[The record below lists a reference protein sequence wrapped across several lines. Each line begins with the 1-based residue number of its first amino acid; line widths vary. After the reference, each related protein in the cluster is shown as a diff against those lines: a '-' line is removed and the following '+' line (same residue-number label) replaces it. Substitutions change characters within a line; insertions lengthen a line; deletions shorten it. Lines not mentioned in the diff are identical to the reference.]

1 MEMKLN
7 KDNFESLV
15 LDADKPVL
23 VDFWAPWCMP
33 CRMIAP
39 VVEDL
44 AAEVEGKA
52 FVGKVN
58 VDEEGQLARE
68 YGVNSIP
75 CLVVFENGQ
84 EVRRSVGAQ
93 PKDAL
98 KKLLLG
104 E

>member
-1 MEMKLN
+1 MELKLN
-7 KDNFESLV
+7 KDNFDALV

-33 CRMIAP
+33 CRMVAP

-44 AAEVEGKA
+44 AAEMEGKA
-52 FVGKVN
+52 YVGKVN
-58 VDEEGQLARE
+58 VDEEGALARE
-68 YGVNSIP
+68 YRVSSIP
-75 CLVVFENGQ
+75 CMIVFENGV

-93 PKDAL
+93 SKDAL

-104 E
+104 

>member
-7 KDNFESLV
+7 KENFESLV

-33 CRMIAP
+33 CRMVAP
-39 VVEDL
+39 VVEEL
-44 AAEVEGKA
+44 AENVAGQA
-52 FVGKVN
+52 YVGKVN
-58 VDEEGQLARE
+58 VDEENQLARE
-68 YGVNSIP
+68 YRVSSIP
-75 CLVVFENGQ
+75 CMIVFENGV

-93 PKDAL
+93 SMDAL

-104 E
+104 

>member
-7 KDNFESLV
+7 KENFEDLV
-15 LDADKPVL
+15 LNADKRVL

-33 CRMIAP
+33 CRMVAP
-39 VVEDL
+39 VVEEL
-44 AAEVEGKA
+44 AEDMEGQA
-52 FVGKVN
+52 YVGKVN

-68 YGVNSIP
+68 YRVSSIP
-75 CLVVFENGQ
+75 CMIVFENGV

-93 PKDAL
+93 GKDGL

-104 E
+104 